1 MVDVGQPMQA
11 LTYNFLSAVHYH
23 AVMPAMRLAPPFF
36 AHACSFCTQCILHDC
51 HCFCNWR
58 VCEYLLSFLCS
69 TPSRLSSWHPALPQD
84 PGGNVLGRLIS
95 HVTGV
100 LIYLPVRVTTI
111 CASCASFPWFIN
123 IIFSVTLDC
132 MVSSLA
138 SSPIEMRSLIN
149 SENWT

>member
-1 MVDVGQPMQA
+1 
-11 LTYNFLSAVHYH
+11 
-23 AVMPAMRLAPPFF
+23 MPAMRLAPPFF

-138 SSPIEMRSLIN
+138 SSPCGVRTARSLTCPQLITLVNAPHNHLWAAIN
-149 SENWT
+149 HHTRGI